1 MASRLSLSGPKKP
14 PYVLE
19 HHILQWAEPIL
30 LRPFSDQRNPY
41 RCRNINLLPIT
52 YAFRPRLRGRLTRG
66 RIILAQETLDL
77 RREGFSPSLSLLMPA
92 LALVVPNSAPYGTP
106 RICPTML
113 AYR

>member
-1 MASRLSLSGPKKP
+1 M
-14 PYVLE
+14 LE

-30 LRPFSDQRNPY
+30 LRPFSDQHNPY
-41 RCRNINLLPIT
+41 WCRNINLLPIT

-92 LALVVPNSAPYGTP
+92 LALVMPDSAPFGTP
-106 RICPTML
+106 CICVTML
-113 AYR
+113 VYR